1 MSHIGLSDEQQSAVL
16 ATVAAVLHLGN
27 IVFED
32 GEGEGSDGREGAR
45 VAAGPAQEALEV
57 AAALLGVD
65 PVPLAEALTTR
76 QIPTPEG
83 GCRKGFMTVLFT

>member
-1 MSHIGLSDEQQSAVL
+1 MSHIGLSDEQQSSVL

-27 IVFED
+27 ISFADED
-32 GEGEGSDGREGAR
+32 GAEGAV
-45 VAAGPAQEALEV
+45 VAGDTSQGALEA

-76 QIPTPEG
+76 QIQTPEG
-83 GCRKGFMTVLFT
+83 Q